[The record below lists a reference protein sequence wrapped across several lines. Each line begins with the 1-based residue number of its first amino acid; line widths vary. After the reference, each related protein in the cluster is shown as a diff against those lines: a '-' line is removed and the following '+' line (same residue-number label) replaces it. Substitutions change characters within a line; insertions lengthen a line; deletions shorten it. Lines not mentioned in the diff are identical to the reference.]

1 MGVPPLRYLVF
12 APVSALVEGVRQMD
26 TYNEI
31 QQKIAD
37 CRWQLSDSASPIG
50 DWKIAKCY
58 EYALMGLPA
67 PYDMTELNAKRQAVR
82 DEINELEEK
91 LKKFD
96 IPVVRKERE
105 E

>member
-1 MGVPPLRYLVF
+1 
-12 APVSALVEGVRQMD
+12 MD

-67 PYDMTELNAKRQAVR
+67 PYDIAVLNAQRQAVR
-82 DEINELEEK
+82 DEINELEAE
-91 LKKFD
+91 LRKFD
-96 IPVVRKERE
+96 IPVVRKEE

>member
-1 MGVPPLRYLVF
+1 
-12 APVSALVEGVRQMD
+12 MD

-37 CRWQLSDSASPIG
+37 CRWQLSDSASHIG

-67 PYDMTELNAKRQAVR
+67 PYDIAELNAKRQAVR
-82 DEINELEEK
+82 DEINELEAE
-91 LKKFD
+91 LRKFD
-96 IPVVRKERE
+96 IPVVRKEE

>member
-1 MGVPPLRYLVF
+1 MN
-12 APVSALVEGVRQMD
+12 

-37 CRWQLSDSASPIG
+37 CRWQLSDSSSPIG

-67 PYDMTELNAKRQAVR
+67 PYELSRERQLIR

-96 IPVVRKERE
+96 IPVVRKSE
-105 E
+105 EE

>member
-1 MGVPPLRYLVF
+1 
-12 APVSALVEGVRQMD
+12 MD
-26 TYNEI
+26 IYNEI

-37 CRWQLSDSASPIG
+37 CRWKLSDSASPIG

-91 LKKFD
+91 LIKFD
-96 IPVVRKERE
+96 IPVVRKSE
-105 E
+105 EE

>member
-1 MGVPPLRYLVF
+1 M
-12 APVSALVEGVRQMD
+12 E
-26 TYNEI
+26 YNEI

-67 PYDMTELNAKRQAVR
+67 PYDMTELNAKRQTIR

-96 IPVVRKERE
+96 IPVVRKSE
-105 E
+105 EQQMGVILK

>member
-1 MGVPPLRYLVF
+1 
-12 APVSALVEGVRQMD
+12 MD

-37 CRWQLSDSASPIG
+37 CRWQLSDSSSPIG
-50 DWKIAKCY
+50 DWKITKCY
-58 EYALMGLPA
+58 EFSLIGLPA
-67 PYDMTELNAKRQAVR
+67 PYDMTELNTKRQTIR

-96 IPVVRKERE
+96 IPVVRKSE
-105 E
+105 EE

>member
-1 MGVPPLRYLVF
+1 
-12 APVSALVEGVRQMD
+12 MD

-37 CRWQLSDSASPIG
+37 YRWQLSDSASPIG

-67 PYDMTELNAKRQAVR
+67 PYDIAELNAKRQAVR
-82 DEINELEEK
+82 DEINELEAE
-91 LKKFD
+91 LRKFD
-96 IPVVRKERE
+96 IPVVRKKE

>member
-1 MGVPPLRYLVF
+1 
-12 APVSALVEGVRQMD
+12 MD

-31 QQKIAD
+31 YQKIID

-58 EYALMGLPA
+58 EYALMGYSS
-67 PYDMTELNAKRQAVR
+67 PYDIQELSRERQLIR
-82 DEINELEEK
+82 DEINELEAE

-96 IPVVRKERE
+96 IPVITSE
-105 E
+105 